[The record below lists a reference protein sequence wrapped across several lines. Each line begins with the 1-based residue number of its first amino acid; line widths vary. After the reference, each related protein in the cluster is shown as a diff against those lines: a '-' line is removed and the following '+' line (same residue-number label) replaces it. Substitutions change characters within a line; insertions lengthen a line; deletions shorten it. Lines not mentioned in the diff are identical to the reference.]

1 MFQKS
6 IIEKYLS
13 KLDENLLHEKYEK
26 YCANYK
32 NETKIANIR
41 AVKEEQ
47 YQEGF
52 IRDVFCSVLNYTIK
66 PEPDYNI
73 LTELKNETKN
83 KNNARKSDGAICE
96 ENNESRVR
104 AVIELKGTDTTDL
117 DTVARQAFDYKSH
130 HENCNYAVVCNFE
143 RLRLYVETQI
153 EFIEFNLFTL
163 TFEDFCILYLLLE
176 LNQLKNDI
184 PLKLKHETLSEEKQI
199 TDNFYADYST
209 FKRSLFED
217 MIEKNPQT
225 DKLVLFKKTQK
236 ILDRILFILFCEDR
250 GLLPANS
257 VMGIIG
263 DYQKLKEMGY
273 GQPLYSVFKTYF
285 DRIDKGYKSES
296 DSSKNIFAYNGGLF
310 KPDETLDNLTVGDD
324 VLFIHSKRL
333 ADYDFESQIS
343 VDILGRIFENSL
355 TEIEE
360 VQKEIEAEKS
370 GEKVEINN
378 IGKRKKDG
386 VFYTPEYIT
395 KYIVENTIG
404 KLCEQQ
410 RAKLNISDEEVAK
423 AQTKKQKDTLNA
435 ALHEYQKW
443 LFSLKILD
451 PACGSGAFL
460 TAALTQLKA
469 EHRRVFDFLHAIN
482 NDSMMFEEYSDNSI
496 LENNLYGVDI
506 NEESVEITKLSLWL
520 HTAQKDRKLTTLNGK
535 IKCGNSLIDDSAIAG
550 EKAFN
555 WEKEFPEVFGGN
567 SRGKGLKSLVQSTL
581 STVNDIEKG
590 DVIYHVTT
598 ATHNSRYSE
607 KALFFNDGAIGK
619 PVNLDFDEEIFVMQT
634 IAKIIAEN
642 KYKVLA
648 YNFCKDHLHFLV
660 ACKKEELPKIMQKI
674 KGITSLERNR
684 KFNPTDRQLWQQ
696 KYFEKVV
703 YNDEYLENTI
713 HYILNNRK
721 KHGLKEFTDDD
732 GGNIWGKGQTD
743 GGNSRDKGLK
753 SLEKGENKHGFDV
766 VIGNPPYVNM
776 VNILNENERR
786 FYQANYKTAKGMCDL
801 YSIFTEKA
809 HYILKKNGLFGF
821 IFSNSWMGIN
831 AFSTFR
837 EFLLKNVKIFKIT
850 ELPEKVFRDATVKT
864 CICLYI
870 NTNTDENNTIEI
882 EKCENEIF
890 SSKGFELSYK
900 QILDTA
906 DFNFVLEKTV
916 ELNKV
921 QSIKL
926 GSIIDF
932 TSGIKT
938 ANDDKFVFTEKKND
952 ECFLFLRGR
961 NVKRYGKA
969 ENNEYMWYSPDL
981 MLENNNARP
990 RIFENFTVEKKII
1003 IQQVAQQITATI
1015 DKNKYL
1021 CNVSLNVIF
1030 NTKQNYSME
1039 YILVLLN
1046 SNAVNYWFKKTFP
1059 TGLHF
1064 TLNQLEVIP
1073 VPELTLEAQQPFINL
1088 ADKMLALNESLQK
1101 SVNRFLNRIKD
1112 NLQVPKITASLEK
1125 FYELEFA
1132 GFVKELGK
1140 QKIKLS
1146 LKQQDEWE
1154 EYFSE
1159 YKTEIAA
1166 LSTQIDST
1174 DKEINALVYQLYGL
1188 TDEEIAVV
1196 EGK

>member
-1 MFQKS
+1 MLKLQIQAEITMFQKS

-13 KLDENLLHEKYEK
+13 KLDTNLLHEKYEK

-130 HENCNYAVVCNFE
+130 HENCNYAIVCNFE

-296 DSSKNIFAYNGGLF
+296 DSTKNIFAYNGGLF

-550 EKAFN
+550 EKAFK
-555 WEKEFPEVFGGN
+555 WEEEFPEVF
-567 SRGKGLKSLVQSTL
+567 
-581 STVNDIEKG
+581 EKG
-590 DVIYHVTT
+590 
-598 ATHNSRYSE
+598 
-607 KALFFNDGAIGK
+607 
-619 PVNLDFDEEIFVMQT
+619 
-634 IAKIIAEN
+634 
-642 KYKVLA
+642 
-648 YNFCKDHLHFLV
+648 
-660 ACKKEELPKIMQKI
+660 
-674 KGITSLERNR
+674 
-684 KFNPTDRQLWQQ
+684 
-696 KYFEKVV
+696 
-703 YNDEYLENTI
+703 
-713 HYILNNRK
+713 
-721 KHGLKEFTDDD
+721 
-732 GGNIWGKGQTD
+732 
-743 GGNSRDKGLK
+743 
-753 SLEKGENKHGFDV
+753 GFDV
-766 VIGNPPYVNM
+766 VIGNPPYVNIK
-776 VNILNENERR
+776 NIKNENERK

-906 DFNFVLEKTV
+906 DFNFVLEKIV

>member
-13 KLDENLLHEKYEK
+13 KLDANLLHEKYEK

-130 HENCNYAVVCNFE
+130 HENCNYAIVCNFE

-209 FKRSLFED
+209 FKRLLFED
-217 MIEKNPQT
+217 LCENNPES
-225 DKLVLFKKTQK
+225 DKLLLFKKTQK
-236 ILDRILFILFCEDR
+236 LLDRILFILFCEDR
-250 GLLPANS
+250 NLLPANS
-257 VMGIIG
+257 VLGII
-263 DYQKLKEMGY
+263 KRWEATRENFLEI
-273 GQPLYSVFKTYF
+273 PLYNLFKQYF
-285 DRIDKGYKSES
+285 NWIDKGFENPN
-296 DSSKNIFAYNGGLF
+296 DKNGSIFAYNGGLF
-310 KPDETLDNLTVGDD
+310 KTDEILDNIKVGDD
-324 VLFIHSKRL
+324 VLFIHTKRL

-360 VQKEIEAEKS
+360 VQKEIEAEKT
-370 GEKVEINN
+370 GEKVENN
-378 IGKRKKDG
+378 NVGKRKKDG

-404 KLCEQQ
+404 KLCEEK
-410 RAKLNISDEEVAK
+410 REELKINDEEFSPEKSVKTGDDKKTVA
-423 AQTKKQKDTLNA
+423 AKQKITAELDERLEN
-435 ALHEYQKW
+435 YRKW
-443 LFSLKILD
+443 LLDLKILD

-460 TAALTQLKA
+460 NAALQQLKI
-469 EHRRVFDFLHAIN
+469 EHTLIDYYWSNIHAGELNFTEIEN
-482 NDSMMFEEYSDNSI
+482 TI

-506 NEESVEITKLSLWL
+506 NEESVEIAKLSLWL
-520 HTAQKDRKLTTLNGK
+520 HTAKKNRKLTTLNGK
-535 IKCGNSLIDDSAIAG
+535 IKCGNSLIDDPTVAG
-550 EKAFN
+550 EKAFK
-555 WEKEFPEVFGGN
+555 WEEEFPEVFA
-567 SRGKGLKSLVQSTL
+567 KG
-581 STVNDIEKG
+581 
-590 DVIYHVTT
+590 
-598 ATHNSRYSE
+598 
-607 KALFFNDGAIGK
+607 
-619 PVNLDFDEEIFVMQT
+619 
-634 IAKIIAEN
+634 
-642 KYKVLA
+642 
-648 YNFCKDHLHFLV
+648 
-660 ACKKEELPKIMQKI
+660 
-674 KGITSLERNR
+674 
-684 KFNPTDRQLWQQ
+684 
-696 KYFEKVV
+696 
-703 YNDEYLENTI
+703 
-713 HYILNNRK
+713 
-721 KHGLKEFTDDD
+721 
-732 GGNIWGKGQTD
+732 
-743 GGNSRDKGLK
+743 
-753 SLEKGENKHGFDV
+753 GFDV
-766 VIGNPPYVNM
+766 VIGNPPYVNIK
-776 VNILNENERR
+776 NIKNENERK

-864 CICLYI
+864 CICLYT

-938 ANDDKFVFTEKKND
+938 ANDDKFVFSEKKND

-969 ENNEYMWYSPDL
+969 ENNEYMWYNPEL

-1073 VPELTLEAQQPFINL
+1073 VPELTLEAQQPFIAL
-1088 ADKMLALNESLQK
+1088 ADKMLSLNETLQKKSTNFLKVVKQTFALEKISTKLETFYNLDFDGFMKELKQKVTPKTKLEWLEVFEETKKSLQE
-1101 SVNRFLNRIKD
+1101 I
-1112 NLQVPKITASLEK
+1112 QT
-1125 FYELEFA
+1125 
-1132 GFVKELGK
+1132 
-1140 QKIKLS
+1140 Q
-1146 LKQQDEWE
+1146 
-1154 EYFSE
+1154 
-1159 YKTEIAA
+1159 IAA
-1166 LSTQIDST
+1166 T
-1174 DKEINALVYQLYGL
+1174 DKEINALVYKLYGL
-1188 TDEEIAVV
+1188 TEEEIKIV
-1196 EGK
+1196 EGR

>member
-13 KLDENLLHEKYEK
+13 KLDANLLHEKYEK

-130 HENCNYAVVCNFE
+130 HENCNYAIVCNFE

-209 FKRSLFED
+209 FKRLLFED
-217 MIEKNPQT
+217 LCENNPES
-225 DKLVLFKKTQK
+225 DKLLLFKKTQK
-236 ILDRILFILFCEDR
+236 ILDRILFVLFCEDR

-296 DSSKNIFAYNGGLF
+296 DSTKNIFAYNGGLF

-410 RAKLNISDEEVAK
+410 RTKLNISDEEVAK

-469 EHRRVFDFLHAIN
+469 EHRRIFDFLHAIN

-520 HTAQKDRKLTTLNGK
+520 HTAQKDRKLTTLNNK
-535 IKCGNSLIDDSAIAG
+535 IKCGNSLIDDPSVAG
-550 EKAFN
+550 EKAFK
-555 WEKEFPEVFGGN
+555 WEEEFPEVFGGN
-567 SRGKGLKSLVQSTL
+567 RRGKG
-581 STVNDIEKG
+581 
-590 DVIYHVTT
+590 
-598 ATHNSRYSE
+598 
-607 KALFFNDGAIGK
+607 
-619 PVNLDFDEEIFVMQT
+619 
-634 IAKIIAEN
+634 
-642 KYKVLA
+642 
-648 YNFCKDHLHFLV
+648 
-660 ACKKEELPKIMQKI
+660 
-674 KGITSLERNR
+674 
-684 KFNPTDRQLWQQ
+684 
-696 KYFEKVV
+696 
-703 YNDEYLENTI
+703 
-713 HYILNNRK
+713 
-721 KHGLKEFTDDD
+721 
-732 GGNIWGKGQTD
+732 
-743 GGNSRDKGLK
+743 
-753 SLEKGENKHGFDV
+753 GENKHGFDV
-766 VIGNPPYVNM
+766 IIGNPPYGAKISKKEIEFYSKKFNYQSYQFDSYLLFMEKVNSLISSNG
-776 VNILNENERR
+776 VVSFITPNTWLS
-786 FYQANYKTAKGMCDL
+786 TV
-801 YSIFTEKA
+801 YSSSFRKYVFETFAMKELR
-809 HYILKKNGLFGF
+809 H
-821 IFSNSWMGIN
+821 FSY
-831 AFSTFR
+831 F
-837 EFLLKNVKIFKIT
+837 
-850 ELPEKVFRDATVKT
+850 VFRDATVETDIYILKKEQNPLDNRIKISFVENCSNLSVSEKIILQKEFISKNGKPINIYEKKEFESIKIKCKKIKKIGDLFQIVQGT
-864 CICLYI
+864 KPFQKGKGNPPQTEEILKSQIFIQNYKKDETYLPCLRGSLMNKYTILWDQNYYISYGDWLAEPRYSAKFDVSEKLVIRQTGDSIIATFDNKQFIARDNLYI
-870 NTNTDENNTIEI
+870 LRDDSNLYSL
-882 EKCENEIF
+882 KA
-890 SSKGFELSYK
+890 
-900 QILDTA
+900 ILAVLNSFFVTWYYQ
-906 DFNFVLEKTV
+906 NFLNPEVGKT
-916 ELNKV
+916 LA
-921 QSIKL
+921 Q
-926 GSIIDF
+926 
-932 TSGIKT
+932 
-938 ANDDKFVFTEKKND
+938 
-952 ECFLFLRGR
+952 
-961 NVKRYGKA
+961 VKRTHLL
-969 ENNEYMWYSPDL
+969 EIPIPDL
-981 MLENNNARP
+981 TDSQ
-990 RIFENFTVEKKII
+990 FS
-1003 IQQVAQQITATI
+1003 TI
-1015 DKNKYL
+1015 
-1021 CNVSLNVIF
+1021 
-1030 NTKQNYSME
+1030 
-1039 YILVLLN
+1039 N
-1046 SNAVNYWFKKTFP
+1046 S
-1059 TGLHF
+1059 
-1064 TLNQLEVIP
+1064 QL
-1073 VPELTLEAQQPFINL
+1073 TSL
-1088 ADKMLALNESLQK
+1088 ADKMLTLNETLQK
-1101 SVNRFLNRIKD
+1101 KSTNFLKVVK
-1112 NLQVPKITASLEK
+1112 QTFALEK
-1125 FYELEFA
+1125 NQHKTGNILQPGFRRFHERTKTKTHPKDQTRMA
-1132 GFVKELGK
+1132 GSF
-1140 QKIKLS
+1140 
-1146 LKQQDEWE
+1146 
-1154 EYFSE
+1154 
-1159 YKTEIAA
+1159 
-1166 LSTQIDST
+1166 
-1174 DKEINALVYQLYGL
+1174 
-1188 TDEEIAVV
+1188 
-1196 EGK
+1196 

>member
-13 KLDENLLHEKYEK
+13 KLDANLLHEKYEK

-130 HENCNYAVVCNFE
+130 HENCNYAIVCNFE

-236 ILDRILFILFCEDR
+236 ILDRILFVLFCEDR

-410 RAKLNISDEEVAK
+410 RTKLNISDEEVAK

-435 ALHEYQKW
+435 TLHEYQKW

-460 TAALTQLKA
+460 TAALTQLKT

-535 IKCGNSLIDDSAIAG
+535 IKCGNSLIAG
-550 EKAFN
+550 S
-555 WEKEFPEVFGGN
+555 P
-567 SRGKGLKSLVQSTL
+567 
-581 STVNDIEKG
+581 
-590 DVIYHVTT
+590 
-598 ATHNSRYSE
+598 
-607 KALFFNDGAIGK
+607 
-619 PVNLDFDEEIFVMQT
+619 
-634 IAKIIAEN
+634 
-642 KYKVLA
+642 
-648 YNFCKDHLHFLV
+648 HL
-660 ACKKEELPKIMQKI
+660 
-674 KGITSLERNR
+674 
-684 KFNPTDRQLWQQ
+684 
-696 KYFEKVV
+696 KYF
-703 YNDEYLENTI
+703 
-713 HYILNNRK
+713 
-721 KHGLKEFTDDD
+721 
-732 GGNIWGKGQTD
+732 
-743 GGNSRDKGLK
+743 
-753 SLEKGENKHGFDV
+753 
-766 VIGNPPYVNM
+766 
-776 VNILNENERR
+776 
-786 FYQANYKTAKGMCDL
+786 
-801 YSIFTEKA
+801 
-809 HYILKKNGLFGF
+809 
-821 IFSNSWMGIN
+821 
-831 AFSTFR
+831 
-837 EFLLKNVKIFKIT
+837 
-850 ELPEKVFRDATVKT
+850 
-864 CICLYI
+864 
-870 NTNTDENNTIEI
+870 
-882 EKCENEIF
+882 
-890 SSKGFELSYK
+890 
-900 QILDTA
+900 
-906 DFNFVLEKTV
+906 
-916 ELNKV
+916 
-921 QSIKL
+921 
-926 GSIIDF
+926 
-932 TSGIKT
+932 
-938 ANDDKFVFTEKKND
+938 
-952 ECFLFLRGR
+952 
-961 NVKRYGKA
+961 
-969 ENNEYMWYSPDL
+969 
-981 MLENNNARP
+981 
-990 RIFENFTVEKKII
+990 
-1003 IQQVAQQITATI
+1003 
-1015 DKNKYL
+1015 
-1021 CNVSLNVIF
+1021 
-1030 NTKQNYSME
+1030 
-1039 YILVLLN
+1039 
-1046 SNAVNYWFKKTFP
+1046 
-1059 TGLHF
+1059 
-1064 TLNQLEVIP
+1064 
-1073 VPELTLEAQQPFINL
+1073 
-1088 ADKMLALNESLQK
+1088 
-1101 SVNRFLNRIKD
+1101 
-1112 NLQVPKITASLEK
+1112 
-1125 FYELEFA
+1125 
-1132 GFVKELGK
+1132 
-1140 QKIKLS
+1140 
-1146 LKQQDEWE
+1146 
-1154 EYFSE
+1154 
-1159 YKTEIAA
+1159 
-1166 LSTQIDST
+1166 
-1174 DKEINALVYQLYGL
+1174 
-1188 TDEEIAVV
+1188 
-1196 EGK
+1196 

>member
-1 MFQKS
+1 MLKLQIQAEITMFQKS

-13 KLDENLLHEKYEK
+13 KLDANLLHEKYEK

-130 HENCNYAVVCNFE
+130 HENCNYAIVCNFE

-236 ILDRILFILFCEDR
+236 ILDRILFVLFCEDR

-296 DSSKNIFAYNGGLF
+296 DSTKNIFAYNGGLF

-404 KLCEQQ
+404 KLCEQM
-410 RAKLNISDEEVAK
+410 RTKLNISDEEVAK

-460 TAALTQLKA
+460 TAALTQLKT

-520 HTAQKDRKLTTLNGK
+520 HTAQKDRKLTTLNNK

-555 WEKEFPEVFGGN
+555 WEKEFPEVF
-567 SRGKGLKSLVQSTL
+567 
-581 STVNDIEKG
+581 EKG
-590 DVIYHVTT
+590 
-598 ATHNSRYSE
+598 
-607 KALFFNDGAIGK
+607 
-619 PVNLDFDEEIFVMQT
+619 
-634 IAKIIAEN
+634 
-642 KYKVLA
+642 
-648 YNFCKDHLHFLV
+648 
-660 ACKKEELPKIMQKI
+660 
-674 KGITSLERNR
+674 
-684 KFNPTDRQLWQQ
+684 
-696 KYFEKVV
+696 
-703 YNDEYLENTI
+703 
-713 HYILNNRK
+713 
-721 KHGLKEFTDDD
+721 
-732 GGNIWGKGQTD
+732 
-743 GGNSRDKGLK
+743 
-753 SLEKGENKHGFDV
+753 GFDV

-776 VNILNENERR
+776 VNILNENERK
-786 FYQANYKTAKGMCDL
+786 FYQEHYKTVKNKSDL

-809 HYILKKNGLFGF
+809 HLLLKKNGLFGF
-821 IFSNSWMGIN
+821 IFSNSWMGTDSFT
-831 AFSTFR
+831 AFR
-837 EFLLKNVKIFKIT
+837 EFLAKDVTVTGLT
-850 ELPEKVFRDATVKT
+850 ELPEKVFKDATVKT
-864 CICLYI
+864 CICFY
-870 NTNTDENNTIEI
+870 TNNKPTENNVINI
-882 EKCENEIF
+882 EKCENDRF
-890 SSKGFELSYK
+890 SSKGFVLPYK
-900 QILDTA
+900 QILENDK
-906 DFNFVLEKTV
+906 FNFSFEKTIV
-916 ELNKV
+916 LNK
-921 QSIKL
+921 IKTIPL
-926 GSIIDF
+926 KDIVSF
-932 TSGIKT
+932 SLGIKT
-938 ANDDKFVFTEKKND
+938 SDDKRFIFNEKKD
-952 ECFLFLRGR
+952 DDCYLFLRGR
-961 NVKRYGKA
+961 NIQRWGKPT
-969 ENNEYMWYSPDL
+969 NNEYLWYRPDL
-981 MLENNNARP
+981 ITQKPGGRP
-990 RIFENFTVEKKII
+990 RVFENFTVDKKIVIQDIAQEI
-1003 IQQVAQQITATI
+1003 IATI
-1015 DKNKYL
+1015 DESKYL
-1021 CNVSLNVIF
+1021 CNDTVNIIF
-1030 NTKQNYSME
+1030 DINKSFD
-1039 YILVLLN
+1039 IKFLLSILN
-1046 SNAVNYWFKKTFP
+1046 SKLINSWFKKIYP
-1059 TGLHF
+1059 EGLHIKI
-1064 TLNQLEVIP
+1064 NQLETIP
-1073 VPELTLEAQQPFINL
+1073 IPEISLEAQQPFISL
-1088 ADKMLALNESLQK
+1088 ADKMLALNETFQKKSTNFLKVVKQTFALEKISTKLETFYNLDFDGFMKELKQKVTPKTKLEWLEVFEDTKKSLQE
-1101 SVNRFLNRIKD
+1101 I
-1112 NLQVPKITASLEK
+1112 QT
-1125 FYELEFA
+1125 
-1132 GFVKELGK
+1132 
-1140 QKIKLS
+1140 Q
-1146 LKQQDEWE
+1146 
-1154 EYFSE
+1154 
-1159 YKTEIAA
+1159 IAA
-1166 LSTQIDST
+1166 T

-1196 EGK
+1196 EASH